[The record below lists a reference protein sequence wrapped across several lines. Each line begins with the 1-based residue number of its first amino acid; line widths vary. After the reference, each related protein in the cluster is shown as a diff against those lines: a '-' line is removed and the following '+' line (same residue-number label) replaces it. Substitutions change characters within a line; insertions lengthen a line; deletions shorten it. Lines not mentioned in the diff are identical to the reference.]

1 MYTAEQIINEKKKSL
16 ICVDSNATIAEALKL
31 MKENNIGSIVVK
43 SSGTISGIWTE
54 RDLVK
59 NLSDSSFDINTSQ
72 IGDFMT
78 MDLVTAEYDSSVYK
92 LLDIFL
98 GRRLRHL
105 FIKKDGE
112 IIGLLSQGDVTKA
125 SLNEKNKELAE
136 LNKAY
141 KWDYYEMWKFN
152 RNQ

>member
-1 MYTAEQIINEKKKSL
+1 MFTAEQIINEKNTGIISIDCKS
-16 ICVDSNATIAEALKL
+16 TIAEALKV
-31 MKENNIGSIVVK
+31 MKDKKIGAVVATDKGKIV
-43 SSGTISGIWTE
+43 GIWTE
-54 RDLVK
+54 RDLVL
-59 NLSDSSFDINTSQ
+59 NLTDDSFDLGSSLVE
-72 IGDFMT
+72 DFMST
-78 MDLVTAEYDSSVYK
+78 DLVTAPHDFSVYK

-125 SLNEKNKELAE
+125 SLNEKNKELDQ